1 MRLRQGDP
9 GQLEEPAMKL
19 SPVALGLVAA
29 LSLGGCANRDY
40 GTKQTVGALAGAGA
54 GGLLGAQIGKGK
66 GQLAATAAGT
76 VLGAF
81 LGNEVGKSLDRA
93 DRLYAGKAQYQA
105 LEYAPAG
112 NDVAWQNPDSGHYGS
127 VRPLRTYQA
136 TSGAYCREFQQ
147 QAAIGG
153 EVQAVYGTACRQP
166 DGQWQVID

>member
-1 MRLRQGDP
+1 
-9 GQLEEPAMKL
+9 MKR
-19 SPVALGLVAA
+19 SPLVVALLTVMA
-29 LSLGGCANRDY
+29 LGGCANSDY

-93 DRLYAGKAQYQA
+93 DRAYVEQAHYQA
-105 LEYAPAG
+105 LEFTPAG
-112 NDVAWQNPDSGHYGS
+112 SQIAWQNPDSGHYGS
-127 VRPLRTYQA
+127 VTPIRTYQA
-136 TSGAYCREFQQ
+136 TSGEYCREFQQ

-153 EVQAVYGTACRQP
+153 QIEEVYGTACRRP
-166 DGQWQVID
+166 DGRWQVVD